1 MTSVTSIPIA
11 SLLIGFGPVAALIF
25 IMWSWRLNALQSI
38 YANGRM
44 LIQLLLIGYV
54 LTYIFE
60 TDEPALVVLVVF
72 FMIVMAAWIAMR
84 PLTDRGVKPYVV
96 IFIALGAP
104 GLGILV
110 VVTQIVLELPRWYEP
125 RFVIPLAGMVFANSM
140 NTISLAGERFHVECQ
155 RGEEYL
161 SARNAAFEAAM
172 IPQVNALLAVGL
184 VSLPGMM
191 TGQILSGI
199 EPLTAARYQIMVMCM
214 IFSSAGLSA
223 VLYMAL
229 QKRHL
234 KERDEEEI
242 DGGG

>member
-1 MTSVTSIPIA
+1 MTSVTAIPIA
-11 SLLIGFGPVAALIF
+11 SLLIGFAPVALLIF
-25 IMWSWRLNALQSI
+25 IMWRWRLNALQSM

-84 PLTDRGVKPYVV
+84 PLTDRGVKPYTV
-96 IFIALGAP
+96 IFIALGVS
-104 GLGILV
+104 GLGVLII
-110 VVTQIVLELPRWYEP
+110 VTQIILELPRWYEP

-161 SARNAAFEAAM
+161 SARNAAIEAAM

-214 IFSSAGLSA
+214 IFSTAGLSA

-229 QKRHL
+229 RKRDL
-234 KERDEEEI
+234 KERDDQEI
-242 DGGG
+242 GG

>member
-1 MTSVTSIPIA
+1 MCI
-11 SLLIGFGPVAALIF
+11 
-25 IMWSWRLNALQSI
+25 RD
-38 YANGRM
+38 R
-44 LIQLLLIGYV
+44 
-54 LTYIFE
+54 
-60 TDEPALVVLVVF
+60 
-72 FMIVMAAWIAMR
+72 AWIAMR
-84 PLTDRGVKPYVV
+84 PLTDRGVKPYTV
-96 IFIALGAP
+96 IFIALGVS
-104 GLGILV
+104 GLGVLII
-110 VVTQIVLELPRWYEP
+110 VTQIILELPRWYEP

-161 SARNAAFEAAM
+161 SARNAAIEAAM

-214 IFSSAGLSA
+214 IFSTAGLSA

-229 QKRHL
+229 RKRDL
-234 KERDEEEI
+234 KERDGEKT
-242 DGGG
+242 GG

>member
-1 MTSVTSIPIA
+1 MTSVTTIPIA
-11 SLLIGFGPVAALIF
+11 SLLIGFMPVAVLTF
-25 IMWSWRLNALQSI
+25 IMWRWRLNALQSV

-44 LIQLLLIGYV
+44 LIQLLLIGY
-54 LTYIFE
+54 LLSYIFE
-60 TDEPALVVLVVF
+60 TDEPVLVVLVVV
-72 FMIVMAAWIAMR
+72 FMIAMAAWIAMR
-84 PLTDRGVKPYVV
+84 PLTVRGIRPYG
-96 IFIALGAP
+96 IILIALGTS

-110 VVTQIVLELPRWYEP
+110 IVTQIVLELPRWYEP

-140 NTISLAGERFHVECQ
+140 NTISLAGERFHVERE

-161 SARNAAFEAAM
+161 SARNTAVEAAM

-214 IFSSAGLSA
+214 IFSTAGLAA
-223 VLYMAL
+223 VLYMTL
-229 QKRHL
+229 RKGDPVEPVNQN
-234 KERDEEEI
+234 DSV
-242 DGGG
+242 

>member
-1 MTSVTSIPIA
+1 
-11 SLLIGFGPVAALIF
+11 
-25 IMWSWRLNALQSI
+25 
-38 YANGRM
+38 M

-96 IFIALGAP
+96 IFIALGAT

-161 SARNAAFEAAM
+161 SARNTAFEAAM